1 MRIVIAGCGRVGSDL
16 AVRLASS
23 DHDVS
28 ILDENYDALNRLGSA
43 FNGTTHIG
51 VAYDVDS
58 LKEAGI
64 EDADAFVA
72 VTSSDNANLMA
83 VQVAKEVFEVPRA
96 LARLDDPARE
106 TAYRILNVD
115 HVAASAIV
123 SKVIYESILDDEFRY
138 HLTFAGGDVEVVE
151 MVIGEKAAGL
161 TVGDLEKEDGIRVAA
176 IRRRHETHIPQ
187 TDFELAPTDLV
198 VAALRKDARG
208 RIKKY
213 VAQGDE

>member
-16 AVRLASS
+16 AVRLAKS

-28 ILDENYDALNRLGSA
+28 ILDESYEALNRLGSA
-43 FNGTTHIG
+43 FNGTTHTG
-51 VAYDVDS
+51 MAYDVDA
-58 LKEAGI
+58 LREAGI
-64 EDADAFVA
+64 DDADAFVA

-106 TAYRILNVD
+106 NAYRILNVD

-151 MVIGEKAAGL
+151 MVVGDQAAGL
-161 TVGDLEKEDGIRVAA
+161 TVGALEEEDGIRVAA
-176 IRRRHETHIPQ
+176 IRRLHETLIPRA
-187 TDFELAPTDLV
+187 DFELAPADLV

-208 RIKKY
+208 RVKKF
-213 VAQGDE
+213 VVQEDE